1 MRKLAVFFPG
11 IGYTIDKPL
20 LYYSRKIAAEQGYEI
35 KLIPYQGFPT
45 KIQGDAGRMRES
57 LRIAVSQAEEM
68 LSDTE
73 LTSYEEILFVG
84 KSIGTIVAA
93 KIAQDM
99 EITDRTRCVFYTP
112 LEETFL
118 FKAGEAIV
126 FTGTADPWVG
136 KANSRIP
143 EYAAGCS
150 YPCIAVTDANH
161 SLETGNA
168 AKDIDNLQMIMK
180 ETEQFILASEK
191 RSGRP

>member
-1 MRKLAVFFPG
+1 MRKLAGFFPG
-11 IGYTIDKPL
+11 IGYTVDKPL

-35 KLIPYQGFPT
+35 KMIPYQGFPP

-57 LRIAVSQAEEM
+57 LRIASSQAEEM
-68 LSDTE
+68 LSGTE

-143 EYAAGCS
+143 EYAAGFS
-150 YPCIAVTDANH
+150 YPCIVVADANH

-168 AKDIDNLQMIMK
+168 VKDIENLQMIMK
-180 ETEQFILASEK
+180 ETEQFIAET
-191 RSGRP
+191 GV